1 MKKFRDT
8 ISRIAKKGVT
18 IIISTHTMQDIISG
32 IKKVVML
39 KEGKIYLSG
48 KKEEALTEKNLSG
61 LFGMQIK
68 LVMEK
73 GNYTA
78 F

>member
-1 MKKFRDT
+1 
-8 ISRIAKKGVT
+8 
-18 IIISTHTMQDIISG
+18 MQDIIPG